1 MRSGAT
7 MAKTTECP
15 QENVG
20 VFRIRARQGQGDTGN
35 GPRLCAGA
43 QTRKRGGRHI
53 RTFPRNSGRRGKYT
67 LKEESNR
74 AYSPKC
80 ELESFGR
87 SSTTKLKTTR
97 ISPFAEQRR
106 GQAEIVTCLGTIPPT
121 LHNIQQVQKPLYST
135 FHIFTILAKL
145 QLFIVF
151 VRILVFNQ

>member
-1 MRSGAT
+1 LKDPLLKGMSPEDLGT
-7 MAKTTECP
+7 QVKLGGPGGESPWPPHTNMAKTTECP

-74 AYSPKC
+74 AYSPKR
-80 ELESFGR
+80 ELKSFGR
-87 SSTTKLKTTR
+87 LSTTEWKTSQ
-97 ISPFAEQRR
+97 ISPF
-106 GQAEIVTCLGTIPPT
+106 T
-121 LHNIQQVQKPLYST
+121 
-135 FHIFTILAKL
+135 
-145 QLFIVF
+145 
-151 VRILVFNQ
+151 